1 MKKTDN
7 SKDRILSA
15 AVKLFAEKG
24 YEGTSIREICK
35 EAKSNICMISY
46 YWGGKKELYQGII
59 EDLIYRLKRYTQ
71 NYIDFSI
78 SPNILDK
85 KSQIHLLIT
94 ILDKF
99 IAFFYSENISKDI
112 IIFLL
117 KEQQNPDFTVK
128 SEMFK
133 YLRMV
138 VAAVFNKNENDKE
151 IIFRTLFI
159 ISQINS
165 PRILPSFSLKL
176 LGQDDFIE
184 EDIKIIKENL
194 KFYINSLLKE
204 EKIV

>member
-85 KSQIHLLIT
+85 KSQIH
-94 ILDKF
+94 
-99 IAFFYSENISKDI
+99 
-112 IIFLL
+112 
-117 KEQQNPDFTVK
+117 
-128 SEMFK
+128 
-133 YLRMV
+133 R
-138 VAAVFNKNENDKE
+138 
-151 IIFRTLFI
+151 
-159 ISQINS
+159 
-165 PRILPSFSLKL
+165 
-176 LGQDDFIE
+176 
-184 EDIKIIKENL
+184 KIRN
-194 KFYINSLLKE
+194 
-204 EKIV
+204 V